1 MMKAV
6 VGVFVLA
13 LFPAVASAAEFPDW
27 AYPVAPQG
35 LPRPDPNK
43 IVTQPGSD
51 KKYTEVE
58 VNNPF
63 GPPDWYPM
71 DHAPLPK
78 TVAEGRRPGVRACAL
93 CHLTTGDGH
102 PESSSIAG
110 LSAAYIV
117 RQLTEFKNGGRK
129 GIRTGA
135 MTEIATAINDE
146 EAKEAGA
153 YFAARKALTGY
164 TKVVE
169 KDVVPKS
176 VVGEGAMRFEA
187 KEGGTEPIG
196 NRIINVPQNEE
207 AARARNPRFGFVNYV
222 PPGSIAKGQALATT
236 GGGGKTLPC
245 AICHGQGLKGLGD
258 VPAIAHRDP
267 IYIYRQLNDM
277 QAGMRNNAGMAL
289 MKAVVE
295 KLDSNDMIAL
305 SAYVGSLEP

>member
-6 VGVFVLA
+6 VSVFLLA

-35 LPRPDPNK
+35 LPRPDANK

-78 TVAEGRRPGVRACAL
+78 TVAEGRRPAVRACAL

-117 RQLTEFKNGGRK
+117 RQLQEFKNGG
-129 GIRTGA
+129 
-135 MTEIATAINDE
+135 
-146 EAKEAGA
+146 
-153 YFAARKALTGY
+153 
-164 TKVVE
+164 
-169 KDVVPKS
+169 
-176 VVGEGAMRFEA
+176 
-187 KEGGTEPIG
+187 
-196 NRIINVPQNEE
+196 
-207 AARARNPRFGFVNYV
+207 
-222 PPGSIAKGQALATT
+222 
-236 GGGGKTLPC
+236 
-245 AICHGQGLKGLGD
+245 
-258 VPAIAHRDP
+258 
-267 IYIYRQLNDM
+267 
-277 QAGMRNNAGMAL
+277 
-289 MKAVVE
+289 
-295 KLDSNDMIAL
+295 
-305 SAYVGSLEP
+305 